1 MQLPGQTVLVL
12 QGGGALGAYQ
22 AGVYE
27 AMHEVGIEPEWVIG
41 TSIGAITAAIITGNL
56 PADRLPRLREFWK
69 RVEIN
74 SPFPNWQAL
83 VGIPAMYAPRPLSW
97 GGVNAQVGLDKASY
111 YVTQPL
117 RETLAPL
124 IDFGV
129 VNAKDTCRLTV
140 GAVHVAQGR
149 MRYFDSRDEP
159 EGLTLE
165 HVMASGALPP
175 GFPAIRIDGEAY
187 WDAGVYSNTP
197 IEAVFDDYP
206 RRSSVIF
213 GVNVWQP
220 SGPEPQSIWQVMGR
234 QKDIQYASRD
244 DTHVERQKQIHHMRR
259 IIRELTKYVPAD
271 KQDERREFAAWGCGT
286 TMHLVRLLAPTLD
299 QEDFFKDIDFSAA
312 GIRRRWQAGLDDARR
327 MIERAPWQ
335 APVDPLAGVVLHELS
350 ARTGG

>member
-1 MQLPGQTVLVL
+1 
-12 QGGGALGAYQ
+12 
-22 AGVYE
+22 
-27 AMHEVGIEPEWVIG
+27 VIG
-41 TSIGAITAAIITGNL
+41 TSIGAITAAIITGNQ

-69 RVEIN
+69 RMEID
-74 SPFPNWQAL
+74 SPFANWKAL
-83 VGIPAMYAPRPLSW
+83 VYGIPAMYAPRPLAW
-97 GGVNAQVGLDKASY
+97 GSVGAPVGLDSASY

-124 IDFGV
+124 VDFGV
-129 VNAKDTCRLTV
+129 VNAGNTCRLTV
-140 GAVHVAQGR
+140 GAVHVTSGR

-159 EGLTLE
+159 EGLSLD

-175 GFPAIRIDGEAY
+175 GFPAIRIGGEAY

-206 RRSSVIF
+206 RRSSLIF

-220 SGPEPQSIWQVMGR
+220 SGPEPESIWQVMGR

-244 DTHVERQKQIHHMRR
+244 DTHIERQKQIHHMRR
-259 IIRELTKYVPAD
+259 IIRELKKHVPAD
-271 KQDERREFAAWGCGT
+271 EQNECRDLFSWGCET
-286 TMHLVRLLAPTLD
+286 TMHIVRLLAPALD
-299 QEDFFKDIDFSAA
+299 SEDFFKDIDFSAE
-312 GIRRRWQAGLDDARR
+312 GIRGRWQCGLEDARR

-350 ARTGG
+350 ARTNLATES